1 MLATSIFYPLKL
13 GSYPLARDLGWDNQ
27 KEKWERE
34 VKRERERERERET
47 DLGCFRKGILEL
59 LSTNSTSILYCN

>member
-34 VKRERERERERET
+34 VKRERERERERE
-47 DLGCFRKGILEL
+47 R
-59 LSTNSTSILYCN
+59 N